1 MGLHREEE
9 RVERRMSI
17 FSISAKMIDRGE
29 NIESLDTMALGALN
43 SALAGIAKAAQNE
56 WIRLA
61 QNRLTTSREIYIG
74 GLRQAESFKST
85 RAPAGN
91 TYEIMLVGRMPNNF
105 EFGMEAFDMK
115 SVRPGWLGG
124 GKSKVSKDGHRYV
137 TIPFR
142 HSEFGMPYT
151 GKAAAVSAPTL
162 KTQLRNA
169 VKDYG
174 LSRMVRLGSGAIAE
188 GPVSRVPRGAPVH
201 PYIQGLTR
209 VQKGL
214 ASRTPRGK
222 QRGSSQLLTW
232 RVMSEKSSPESWR
245 HPGLTAANIL
255 PEVERWV
262 DKELDKILDVILG
275 A

>member
-1 MGLHREEE
+1 
-9 RVERRMSI
+9 MST
-17 FSISAKMIDRGE
+17 FSLSAKLIDKGYNVE
-29 NIESLDTMALGALN
+29 GLEMAAVASFN
-43 SALAGIAKAAQNE
+43 TALAGLAKAAQNE

-61 QNRLTTSREIYIG
+61 QSRLGSSREIYVG
-74 GLRQAESFKST
+74 GLRQAESFKATGS
-85 RAPAGN
+85 AGTA
-91 TYEIMLVGRMPNNF
+91 TYEISLVGRMPNNF

-115 SVRPGWLGG
+115 GVRPGWLGG
-124 GKSKVSKDGHRYV
+124 RKSKVSKDGHRYV
-137 TIPFR
+137 VIPFR

-151 GKAAAVSAPTL
+151 GKAAAVSGPTL

-174 LSRMVRLGSGAIAE
+174 LSRMIRLGSGRIAE
-188 GPVSRVPRGAPVH
+188 GPTTRIPRNAPVH
-201 PYIQGLTR
+201 SYLKGLTR

-214 ASRTPRGK
+214 ASTTPRGK

-262 DKELDKILDVILG
+262 NGELDKIIDVILG

>member
-1 MGLHREEE
+1 
-9 RVERRMSI
+9 MSV
-17 FSISAKMIDRGE
+17 FSISAKLIERGYNVE
-29 NIESLDTMALGALN
+29 ALEAAAIGSFN
-43 SALAGIAKAAQNE
+43 SALMGIAKAAQNE

-74 GLRQAESFKST
+74 GLRQAESFKSSFG
-85 RAPAGN
+85 AGGAIH
-91 TYEIMLVGRMPNNF
+91 EITLVGRMPNNF
-105 EFGMEAFDMK
+105 EFGMEPFDMK
-115 SVRPGWLGG
+115 AVRPGWLGG
-124 GKSKVSKDGHRYV
+124 GKSKVAKDGHRYAV
-137 TIPFR
+137 IPFR

-151 GKAAAVSAPTL
+151 GKAAAISSPTL

-174 LSRMVRLGSGAIAE
+174 LSRMVRLGSGKIAE

-201 PYIQGLTR
+201 PYLQGLTR

-214 ASRTPRGK
+214 SSTTPRGK
-222 QRGSSQLLTW
+222 QRGSSQLMTW
-232 RVMSEKSSPESWR
+232 RVMSEKSPPESWR

-262 DKELDKILDVILG
+262 DGELNKIIDVILG